1 MHSTYLSPF
10 VQHTIALAT
19 LLTATP
25 RSRPPASHSY
35 TQTRPHRPA
44 TTCSLHLNLA
54 YCTHRH
60 NQPRHLDCSMH
71 ICTCHMAHLSHR
83 MSLPVAPHFLACCTA
98 SKPVAKQILT
108 CCTAYSHLTPHTSI
122 TYTRRTVFLHLS
134 HPHPACTSYFSTNIP
149 FSHRPYVQRTRLD
162 LLSASLDS
170 SLVPT
175 ARAPL
180 HSPTVSR
187 PHMKHASLMVPH
199 HLDLI
204 SASSYS
210 SQSGPDCMCPPFA
223 PALHHSIK
231 ATHGTRK
238 PAILIAVCCPAYSTT
253 FPIPAYSLQL
263 NSSAAL

>member
-60 NQPRHLDCSMH
+60 D
-71 ICTCHMAHLSHR
+71 
-83 MSLPVAPHFLACCTA
+83 
-98 SKPVAKQILT
+98 
-108 CCTAYSHLTPHTSI
+108 
-122 TYTRRTVFLHLS
+122 
-134 HPHPACTSYFSTNIP
+134 
-149 FSHRPYVQRTRLD
+149 HRPYVQRTHLD
-162 LLSASLDS
+162 LLSASLHS

-210 SQSGPDCMCPPFA
+210 SQSGPGCMCPPFA

-238 PAILIAVCCPAYSTT
+238 PPV
-253 FPIPAYSLQL
+253 SLP
-263 NSSAAL
+263 

>member
-1 MHSTYLSPF
+1 MHSIKTSCKADPHLLHSTFPLDAPH
-10 VQHTIALAT
+10 QHHLHPSHPIPAPTTPTPSLYNVT
-19 LLTATP
+19 LL
-25 RSRPPASHSY
+25 
-35 TQTRPHRPA
+35 
-44 TTCSLHLNLA
+44 
-54 YCTHRH
+54 
-60 NQPRHLDCSMH
+60 
-71 ICTCHMAHLSHR
+71 
-83 MSLPVAPHFLACCTA
+83 F
-98 SKPVAKQILT
+98 
-108 CCTAYSHLTPHTSI
+108 
-122 TYTRRTVFLHLS
+122 
-134 HPHPACTSYFSTNIP
+134 NIP
-149 FSHRPYVQRTRLD
+149 CSHRPYVQRTHLD
-162 LLSASLDS
+162 LLSASLHS

-175 ARAPL
+175 ARAPFSPAL
-180 HSPTVSR
+180 PTVSR

-210 SQSGPDCMCPPFA
+210 SQSGPGCMCPPFA